1 MINYFNFK
9 KFGNEYLITNDLGRH
24 SFVDSKVLKA
34 LIQDDSDSL
43 LPEIR
48 DKLRNDFF
56 LTGPSRQEYLEQIT
70 PHMRDFKNHLLRST
84 GLFIFVLTNTC
95 NLNCVYCQ
103 AQSENS
109 KSKGLMTKEIAKLG
123 VDIALQSPT
132 PDIIIEF
139 QGGEPLLNFDTIK
152 TIIEYADNNS
162 SGKSITYNLVSN
174 LSLLTEPIADYLVE
188 HNVQISVSLDGN
200 DYVHNTNRPFRLGG
214 GSFEA
219 ACKGIKLLQRRN
231 ITLGA
236 IQTTTRYS
244 LSHYKKII
252 DTYIELGFKSIFL
265 RPLTQ
270 LGFANDHW
278 EQIGYSAE
286 EFLKFYKNAMDYIL
300 KLNSKDMVFSEGH
313 ASIFLKKI
321 IGGYSQNYMELRSPC
336 GASVG
341 QAAIY
346 YDGNIYTCDEGRMV
360 AEMGDPAFRIGDVFS
375 STYNDLID
383 SGVCKAVCA
392 SSCLESLP
400 HCCDCVYQPFCGV
413 CPVINYALNK
423 DLFSKN
429 YQNTRCKIYSGI
441 LDYIFCTLQSNNH
454 EYVDVFERWIN

>member
-1 MINYFNFK
+1 
-9 KFGNEYLITNDLGRH
+9 
-24 SFVDSKVLKA
+24 
-34 LIQDDSDSL
+34 
-43 LPEIR
+43 
-48 DKLRNDFF
+48 
-56 LTGPSRQEYLEQIT
+56 
-70 PHMRDFKNHLLRST
+70 
-84 GLFIFVLTNTC
+84 
-95 NLNCVYCQ
+95 
-103 AQSENS
+103 
-109 KSKGLMTKEIAKLG
+109 
-123 VDIALQSPT
+123 
-132 PDIIIEF
+132 
-139 QGGEPLLNFDTIK
+139 
-152 TIIEYADNNS
+152 
-162 SGKSITYNLVSN
+162 
-174 LSLLTEPIADYLVE
+174 
-188 HNVQISVSLDGN
+188 
-200 DYVHNTNRPFRLGG
+200 
-214 GSFEA
+214 
-219 ACKGIKLLQRRN
+219 
-231 ITLGA
+231 
-236 IQTTTRYS
+236 
-244 LSHYKKII
+244 
-252 DTYIELGFKSIFL
+252 
-265 RPLTQ
+265 
-270 LGFANDHW
+270 
-278 EQIGYSAE
+278 
-286 EFLKFYKNAMDYIL
+286 MDYIL

-313 ASIFLKKI
+313 ASIFLQKI

-383 SGVCKAVCA
+383 SGICKAVCT